1 MPVEFYPVKC
11 LVFRYPAPI
20 EEGVLSMED
29 YYLAGAPLEKRL
41 SVCLIV
47 YNKNKRSLRMNMNPK
62 GNPNPR
68 REFLEPAEM
77 GNQRARKHSD
87 LQIAEVIALRE
98 KYKIGY
104 GQISYLTGIPKS
116 TVEKYIKGERT
127 KNLMSSNEFNQKVQE
142 IKRGLSKY
150 PPASRKGVQETK
162 AEMRA
167 RLRKERQDRLAD
179 EAIPHT
185 PVPTQKQV
193 QVAAMQRAA
202 AIQQG
207 RHGVHADLQQ
217 PARDRDAWN
226 QEWIDNLN
234 RAGVP
239 IGAPKHV
246 IQKYR
251 PTWRPER

>member
-1 MPVEFYPVKC
+1 
-11 LVFRYPAPI
+11 
-20 EEGVLSMED
+20 
-29 YYLAGAPLEKRL
+29 
-41 SVCLIV
+41 
-47 YNKNKRSLRMNMNPK
+47 MNVNPK

-68 REFLEPAEM
+68 TEFLDPAGM

-127 KNLMSSNEFNQKVQE
+127 QNLMSSNEFNQKVQE
-142 IKRGLSKY
+142 IQSMMSKHA
-150 PPASRKGVQETK
+150 PASRKGVQESK

-193 QVAAMQRAA
+193 QAEAQRIAALRNGMQK
-202 AIQQG
+202 Q
-207 RHGVHADLQQ
+207 VQQ

-226 QEWIDNLN
+226 QEWMDNLK

-239 IGAPKHV
+239 RGAPKHV
-246 IQKYR
+246 VQRYR
-251 PTWRPER
+251 PEWRPER

>member
-1 MPVEFYPVKC
+1 M
-11 LVFRYPAPI
+11 
-20 EEGVLSMED
+20 
-29 YYLAGAPLEKRL
+29 
-41 SVCLIV
+41 
-47 YNKNKRSLRMNMNPK
+47 
-62 GNPNPR
+62 NPR

-127 KNLMSSNEFNQKVQE
+127 QNLMSSNEFNQQVEE

-185 PVPTQKQV
+185 PVPTAKQV
-193 QVAAMQRAA
+193 QAEAARIAA
-202 AIQQG
+202 VRVQG
-207 RHGVHADLQQ
+207 KEQIVTL
-217 PARDRDAWN
+217 PKRDRNTWN
-226 QEWIDNLN
+226 QEWMDNLT
-234 RAGVP
+234 RAGVSRS
-239 IGAPKHV
+239 APKHIV
-246 IQKYR
+246 QKYR
-251 PTWRPER
+251 PEWRPER

>member
-1 MPVEFYPVKC
+1 
-11 LVFRYPAPI
+11 
-20 EEGVLSMED
+20 
-29 YYLAGAPLEKRL
+29 
-41 SVCLIV
+41 
-47 YNKNKRSLRMNMNPK
+47 MNMNPK

-127 KNLMSSNEFNQKVQE
+127 QNLMSSNEFNQKVQE

-202 AIQQG
+202 AMQG
-207 RHGVHADLQQ
+207 RHRVHADLQQGRQPQVQ

-239 IGAPKHV
+239 RGAPKHV
-246 IQKYR
+246 IQRYR
-251 PTWRPER
+251 PTWRVEK